1 MPTVSVII
9 PSYNHEKF
17 VKECI
22 QSVLDQTYQDFEIII
37 TDDCSIDNTVHI
49 IEQFDDPRIRL
60 FRHKINRGV
69 SVTANHC
76 IFQANGKYIAWLSSD
91 DAWYPN
97 KLEKQVQ
104 YLDEHPSVG
113 VVFGKV
119 DWIDE
124 SGNLITDPS
133 FPYLN
138 IYDVENQ
145 SRQEWLRYF
154 FLSGNCLS
162 LPSSLIRQECFSE
175 VGLFN
180 PVYTKI
186 QDLDIWIKI
195 CFKFN
200 VTILD
205 QRLIRNRWINDE
217 NNASGD
223 TIKNRIQVRFEYKTS
238 LEHYLQIN
246 TSDELLSI
254 FPHAEQY
261 GEITNDTIPYTLGRI
276 AIDNHLD
283 FKMLWGLEL
292 IYRLLQDERLAEI
305 LKTQCDFTYL
315 DFIKL
320 SNECDLFNL
329 RAFNELDKK
338 SRFIETL
345 IQEREILIQERETL
359 IQERE
364 TLIQERETL
373 IQEIEKIKSSRSWLF
388 IQRLRQLL
396 ARFTFKT

>member
-37 TDDCSIDNTVHI
+37 TDDCSTDGTVSI
-49 IEQFDDPRIRL
+49 IEQFDDPRVKL
-60 FRHKINRGV
+60 FRHRVNRGV
-69 SVTANHC
+69 SITANNC
-76 IFQANGKYIAWLSSD
+76 ILHARGKYIAWLSSD
-91 DAWYPN
+91 DAWYPD

-104 YLDEHPSVG
+104 YLDEHPEVG

-138 IYDVENQ
+138 IYDVENR
-145 SRQEWLRYF
+145 SRHEWLRYF

-162 LPSSLIRQECFSE
+162 LPSSLIRKECFSK

-180 PVYTKI
+180 PVYAKI
-186 QDLDIWIKI
+186 QDLDLWIKI

-238 LEHYLQIN
+238 LEQYLQIN
-246 TSDELLSI
+246 TSGELLSI
-254 FPHAEQY
+254 FPDAERY

-276 AIDNHLD
+276 AIDTHLD

-292 IYRLLQDERLAEI
+292 IYQLLQDGRLVEALET
-305 LKTQCDFTYL
+305 KCAFTHL

-320 SNECDLFNL
+320 TSECNLFNL
-329 RAFNELDKK
+329 TELNGIKNSRLWQIGRAHV
-338 SRFIETL
+338 
-345 IQEREILIQERETL
+345 
-359 IQERE
+359 
-364 TLIQERETL
+364 
-373 IQEIEKIKSSRSWLF
+373 
-388 IQRLRQLL
+388 
-396 ARFTFKT
+396 